1 MSSSSL
7 NILVINGPNLNL
19 LGTREPGIYGSA
31 TLKDVEDKSKTTGKS
46 LNAEVSTFQAN
57 SEGAIVDRIHQ
68 ARTEGVSGIVINA
81 GMFPHLLRC

>member
-1 MSSSSL
+1 MSL

-31 TLKDVEDKSKTTGKS
+31 TLADVERKSVAVGKEFGA
-46 LNAEVSTFQAN
+46 NVVCYQAN

-68 ARTEGVSGIVINA
+68 ARGEVDGIVINA
-81 GMFPHLLRC
+81 G